1 MSPCSSWSGE
11 TVGRLQVHF
20 ELWSNRIREAYLTLP
35 KCHAADKNGYKS
47 VFIHCII
54 SSGETILTAYRRTGT
69 RTHVYADYTQLH
81 LQPTLPHSK
90 QGLEVEEDSS
100 GAGNMAG
107 LLFWKK
113 KMSWCLTE
121 GVQRG
126 FLSERKGKVI
136 YCRGAEDRKGAGTNS
151 EESGTRHL
159 EAESI
164 RSRSES
170 TGGCVNLKPVSVKGI
185 KSDSGCHGLRVEWFP
200 NTLRYFL
207 AGNWQQIW
215 NKDDY

>member
-1 MSPCSSWSGE
+1 MLTIHNFICSQLYHTVNRDLRWRKTAAERE
-11 TVGRLQVHF
+11 TWQVYCF
-20 ELWSNRIREAYLTLP
+20 
-35 KCHAADKNGYKS
+35 G
-47 VFIHCII
+47 
-54 SSGETILTAYRRTGT
+54 
-69 RTHVYADYTQLH
+69 
-81 LQPTLPHSK
+81 
-90 QGLEVEEDSS
+90 
-100 GAGNMAG
+100 
-107 LLFWKK
+107 K

-170 TGGCVNLKPVSVKGI
+170 TGGCVNLKPVSVRGI

-200 NTLRYFL
+200 NTLRPSFFL

-215 NKDDY
+215 NKNDY